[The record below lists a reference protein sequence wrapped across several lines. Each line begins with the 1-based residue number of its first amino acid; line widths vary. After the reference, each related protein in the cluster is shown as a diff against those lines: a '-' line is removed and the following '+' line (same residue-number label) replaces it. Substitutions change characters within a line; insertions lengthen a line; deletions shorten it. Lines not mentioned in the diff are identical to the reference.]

1 MATTALGILLLRLV
15 LPICLTA
22 CVVFRQNLLSF
33 IYLLLFF
40 YAPWVGVPSA
50 KSMQGATGW
59 YLQIVMICSF
69 LTSMAQL
76 SFQIVLLSMPPY
88 GHFLEPCE
96 FLERVLRHIGLVR
109 LDGIGWV
116 DAVRTL
122 TPEALM
128 LFVSVIVYVV
138 CTNAV
143 GGRRRLSEASAGSLP
158 STAAILPSN
167 TAIHKK
173 EQSTSQFVMT
183 CGKYVVL
190 ISLCAAGSMRPSVP
204 GGVYFLTFI
213 GGMTW
218 WASGR
223 ALGRA
228 FGGMLYI
235 IICISVLHIIALFGV
250 QLQWV
255 QDLIGEGD
263 CNYCRYLGLT
273 RLAIT
278 NCTTDPRS
286 ITYESAEWASY
297 VNPFILLWLYFIV
310 TLEARILIKKH
321 ECDLDGVLQTEST
334 PLMRGVSPTGNYSTT
349 ANHAAAGL
357 DAGPGS
363 LYQDPHGSVTIT
375 EVNDI
380 VQMESLGDA
389 KESPEES
396 SGDLFDQLVSCITSV
411 MTILNRSSYIATNIV
426 MMAWSITYHSWLTF
440 VLLLWASVLW
450 MFPNQRQASLNSSPV
465 LVLYAICLLL
475 IQYIYGMDL
484 TDAELPQEL
493 QNINLQQIGF
503 FKPLELPCKPLFAK
517 SLYTVMFWITLRQFV
532 YERFQRKTRHTLE
545 DMAAP
550 LQVTVTTATTGFGDS
565 SSQKPTPLVTKLGEI
580 VIHFLTKFW
589 IWVVAIMLFV
599 IGMSGKNM
607 TIFRII
613 YTALFLLFVLVFQLS
628 YAAWRK
634 FLYGF
639 WITVIIYSLAI
650 LVMVYTYQFDNFD
663 TYWARMGIS
672 ETLQEDIGLEKF
684 QTGDLFVRLLIP
696 TFFLVITVIQLHYF
710 HRDFLALSDINARN
724 ETSNGERPEESTLP
738 IDIEDTGPESGQFEK
753 KHSFLRTMHRHM
765 SHEEIERA
773 WKRMKDRIEK
783 CIDYIWLYLE
793 IHMYK
798 IMLLSIVLL
807 CVRDVCAVHFI
818 LLLMA
823 VVALSFGTRIHSLIT
838 KICSALVSVFLLS
851 KMIYQIQYIKPDIHD
866 VNCTFS
872 VLGTNIT
879 NYTFNNL
886 QWVGLDKTND
896 ELSLPELVKGY
907 IGLIFLATIL
917 AVIIIRQQY
926 RRQKMN
932 LPLKRPEVLFPDI
945 NRNNADR
952 NLKSGIQFLVNYG
965 FYKFGIEICYILAVI
980 LIASRMDMYALLHCI
995 WLCGLFSLE
1004 RETLARIWGFYHIFI
1019 ALTICI
1025 QYAFAV
1031 GLPTAM
1037 CIEYPWYTSETLRHV
1052 QDWAFLPDPLYPLP
1066 VYKIVADFILL
1077 ILVSQQGVVF
1087 YLEKKHGADYN
1098 GGSNQDITHLIDD
1111 PHYANPIPDFISIA
1125 RSWLDIVKQ
1134 RVLCTLMWVTLAVMF
1149 LAGTNRVSLFSL
1161 GYLIGAF
1168 VFLWQGEDFYLRS
1181 VKVILHWW
1189 NYLLGYN
1196 VAVISCKTLL
1206 QIVGCIFLKETK
1218 QSACTVVQLFAISCI
1233 KRAGETDP
1241 NDADEDECAVSDE
1254 VIGLFWDTMC
1264 FVFLIAMRRV
1274 FKSHYFIHIVNETK
1288 AKTILASRG
1297 AELIEQL
1304 HLDQIKAQEDQ
1315 EHTMLE
1321 KIKQKMEK
1329 IKASQ
1334 QKMQDTY
1341 REPSNH
1347 FEAGKSA
1354 MKPYKPP
1361 KFNRDAIRSG
1371 DYYMFEELEDEVCDL
1386 EEKEEDESGDEN
1398 DPLYPSGKRK
1408 MSMSQFLTSALKT
1421 DLKKATDLA
1430 LAGQSPQAS
1439 DGSTGLGPLPES
1451 VCSPQERAA
1460 FFHARSEPCDAPLSH
1475 SSTST
1480 RSERHPVY
1488 GVGDPLSGQGP
1499 EKRPDEGEGPSDQK
1513 SLGPEEEDEK
1523 SPNIWHKIAT
1533 FLKFAW
1539 AFVESA
1545 MVSMTIYLNRFSR
1558 DYRYVRKVLTVEKKM
1573 LKEKPGFGRG
1583 IRSGSGMIWE
1593 PPPGATASPSHLP
1606 SVDEIDQRDF
1616 MKQSDTPAFIYLVQ
1630 AMWFAFIAHTD
1641 SVCYFMVFL
1650 HQVSEPTILSLPLPL
1665 MVFLWGTL
1673 SVPRPTKTFWVTMI
1687 AYTEVIVV
1695 IKCMFQFE
1703 LLPWHEESLSEKS
1716 PFFPPR
1722 ILGIERDPHYAV
1734 YDLVLLLI
1742 IFLHRFMLK
1751 SMGLWKSTNEDEIQL
1766 EEGEHYFMMEEGLE
1780 SNTLPSSHTEN
1791 MDTTEE
1797 GNNLR
1802 HRFGSQR
1809 SRIATRAGRQLLMVE
1824 QPAEEGDE
1832 QSPPAEVS
1840 ESGGQLVVVKA
1851 QAQSL
1856 CQHFPK
1862 AFSMMTSKYGES
1874 VKIFF
1879 KDLLSPS
1886 KKVKADV
1893 YAYMFMC
1900 DFFNFLVIIFGFA
1913 AFGPQREDDGGVLS
1927 YLEENKVPIPFL
1939 IMLILQFA
1947 LIVIDR
1953 ALFLRKYILGKLV
1966 FQFCLVV
1973 GVHIWLF
1980 FVLPGV
1986 TERSFREALTP
1997 QMWYMVKC
2005 FYLLLSAYQIRSGYP
2020 TRILG
2025 NFVCKRYNII
2035 NMVLFKGFMF
2045 VPFLF
2050 ELRALMDWVW
2060 TDTSMTLWDWLKM
2073 EDIFAH
2079 IFGLK
2084 CERRMEQE
2092 YPQPR
2097 GQKKAALVK
2106 YIMGG
2111 SFLFLIIGIIWFPLV
2126 IFALGNTVGMPNL
2139 PHDMSMTLSISS
2151 YPPLYSV
2158 SVQSPS
2164 ITKGAQT
2171 FFSNYDYE
2179 DVAVA
2184 KFSHNASN
2192 IWTISPPDRLR
2203 LIDEIQS
2210 NKEIIFQLSWNLV
2223 RKSASKS
2230 STGKASDSSKWIM
2243 DKTHETE
2250 RKEFIKII
2258 KMDAN
2263 ATNITIGHLFPKF
2276 LKFTNRDTV
2285 HPVPQLMKGDTEEE
2299 KSLRK
2304 LTLRLYRGSFLDTGI
2319 TEEWWG
2325 ISELCGGENFDILKH
2340 LPQYSCDHLVMY
2352 VFNDKAFPE
2361 TLSIISGG
2369 GIMFTEVPCVDHILQ
2384 LCLDIYLVR
2393 ESGELALEEDLFA
2406 KLIFLYRSPET
2417 MIKWTRPRADDE
2429 ADVEEE
2435 SVAHPAPQQ

>member
-40 YAPWVGVPSA
+40 YAPWVGVPSV

-286 ITYESAEWASY
+286 ITYASAEWASY

-380 VQMESLGDA
+380 VQMESLGDT

-773 WKRMKDRIEK
+773 WKRIKDRIEK

-1004 RETLARIWGFYHIFI
+1004 RETLSRIWGFYHIFI

-1233 KRAGETDP
+1233 KRAEETDP
-1241 NDADEDECAVSDE
+1241 NAADEDECAVSDE

-1408 MSMSQFLTSALKT
+1408 MSMSQ
-1421 DLKKATDLA
+1421 
-1430 LAGQSPQAS
+1430 
-1439 DGSTGLGPLPES
+1439 
-1451 VCSPQERAA
+1451 
-1460 FFHARSEPCDAPLSH
+1460 
-1475 SSTST
+1475 
-1480 RSERHPVY
+1480 HPVY

-1523 SPNIWHKIAT
+1523 SPNIWHKIVT

-1573 LKEKPGFGRG
+1573 LKEKPGFGLG

-1780 SNTLPSSHTEN
+1780 SNTLPSAHTEN

-2139 PHDMSMTLSISS
+2139 PRDMSMTLSISS

-2164 ITKGAQT
+2164 ITKFSEAEWNQLTTTYKSNRGAQT

-2369 GIMFTEVPCVDHILQ
+2369 GIIACYIGIVYVASRVLRSIISGSTYRIMFTEVPCVDHILQ